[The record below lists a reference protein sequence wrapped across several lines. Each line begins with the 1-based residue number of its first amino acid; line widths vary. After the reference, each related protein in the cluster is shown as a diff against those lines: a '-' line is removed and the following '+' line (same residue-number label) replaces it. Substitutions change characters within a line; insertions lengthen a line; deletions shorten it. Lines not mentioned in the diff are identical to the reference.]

1 MLGAADYQL
10 QKELLMTSHKP
21 RWKRLFLAIACAAV
35 AATVGTAF
43 AGSHNF
49 NPEHVLNAFKEP
61 AGTVGV
67 IAHRGMVGNGCPEN
81 STCSIIATENNGIEA
96 IELDVKQSAAGTPF
110 LFHDQ
115 NVGRVAWGSGFD
127 IYTGRGWN
135 ADVGSLSDSKL
146 TGITLRDKEF
156 QKTQYNVVNA
166 DEALN
171 TVMFDAP
178 NMLVVFDIKTL
189 DAVSRIADMVIQHR
203 MQNKA
208 VLKFSASLVA
218 GSPGSI
224 ARYTKG
230 VAFVPTIYAGDMDNI
245 AAHFRDNSCGSAGN
259 GYYLCLV
266 QSWMEQARAGNNF
279 AWFEIGNKTPHNG
292 DPTYALV
299 QNLSARRQAMGAF
312 VPVKEYRQNSND
324 GHWYIRSN
332 GTCCASLNDY
342 LTHTRHFGNEW
353 VDDRTDPY
361 LQVRSG
367 FTTIITDDAWAA
379 NSAANF
385 YGKRNTSRYF

>member
-1 MLGAADYQL
+1 MIVR
-10 QKELLMTSHKP
+10 KSK
-21 RWKRLFLAIACAAV
+21 WKRLMLAAACAAV
-35 AATVGTAF
+35 TVAAGTAF
-43 AGSHNF
+43 AGRQNF
-49 NPEHVLNAFKEP
+49 NPEHILNAFKEP
-61 AGTVGV
+61 ARTVGV
-67 IAHRGMVGNGCPEN
+67 IAHRGMVSSGCPEN

-96 IELDVKQSAAGTPF
+96 IELDVKQSSAGTPF

-115 NVGRVAWGSGFD
+115 NVGRVTWGSGFD

-135 ADVGSLSDSKL
+135 ADVSSLSDAKL
-146 TGITLRDKEF
+146 TGLTLRDKNF
-156 QKTQYNVVNA
+156 RWTQYNAANVN
-166 DEALN
+166 EALN

-178 NMLVVFDIKTL
+178 NQLVVFDIKTL
-189 DAVSRIADMVIQHR
+189 DAVSRIADMVIKHR
-203 MQNKA
+203 MQNKV

-224 ARYTKG
+224 TRYTKG

-245 AAHFRDNSCGSAGN
+245 AAHYRDNSCGAWGS

-266 QSWMEQARAGNNF
+266 EGWMNQARFGNNF

-312 VPVKEYRQNSND
+312 VPVKEYRTNSND
-324 GHWYIRSN
+324 GYWYIRSN
-332 GTCCASLNDY
+332 GTCCASLNNY

-367 FTTIITDDAWAA
+367 FTTIITDDPWAA
-379 NSAANF
+379 NAAANF
-385 YGKRNTSRYF
+385 YGKRDTRRYY